1 MTAFLYARDLFRSE
15 YLQDAVNLRLMFDSQ
30 NPTVEDE
37 VVTQRLTEVLL
48 RPMAFP
54 DKQALEAKDLTD
66 KAGHIHL
73 SANAKKQLTRVVP
86 VEKKGR
92 TVQMH

>member
-1 MTAFLYARDLFRSE
+1 MTAFLYAKDLFKAE
-15 YLQDAVNLRLMFDSQ
+15 FLQDALNLRLMFDSQ

-37 VVTQRLTEVLL
+37 VVTQRLADVLL

-54 DKQALEAKDLTD
+54 DKQALEKIDLTD

-73 SANAKKQLTRVVP
+73 SANAKK
-86 VEKKGR
+86 
-92 TVQMH
+92 